1 MVDLYKKPTDK
12 NMYLLTS
19 SCHPAH
25 VCDNIPFSLAL
36 RIVRICSKVEDRDL
50 RLSELKQLLL
60 DRDYKVKVIDAAIEK
75 AKNIPRK
82 EALKRV
88 TRSNTDRPVFPVTH
102 HPALPSIPKII
113 SKHYSTLTQN
123 PHMLETFPKPPMV
136 AYKRPKNIRDY
147 LIKARVV
154 KKVSR
159 PKRILPGMHKCNIS
173 KCKICPYIKE
183 GKKFKSNF
191 TNKSVEVTQHYS
203 CKELNCIY
211 LIQCKKCD
219 QQYIGETKNFYKRML
234 QHLDDARNKRLHKAI
249 GEHFSSGGHSMSD
262 MTFSVIERLKQHD
275 FRYRKQR
282 ESYHIEQ
289 WNLKYKGLNK
299 KK

>member
-1 MVDLYKKPTDK
+1 
-12 NMYLLTS
+12 MYLLTS

-25 VCDNIPFSLAL
+25 VTDNIPFSLAL
-36 RIVRICSKVEDRDL
+36 RIIRICSKVEDRDL
-50 RLSELKQLLL
+50 RLNELKQLLL

-88 TRSNTDRPVFPVTH
+88 TRTTTDRPVFPVTH

-113 SKHYSTLTQN
+113 NKNYRTMTQN
-123 PHMLETFPKPPMV
+123 PHMQETFPKPPMV
-136 AYKRPKNIRDY
+136 AYKRPKNIRDFI
-147 LIKARVV
+147 IKAKVA

-159 PKRILPGMHKCNIS
+159 PKRVLPGMHKCNIHT
-173 KCKICPYIKE
+173 CKICPYIHE
-183 GKKFKSNF
+183 GKKFTSHF
-191 TNKSVEVTQHYS
+191 SHKSVEATQHHS

-211 LIQCKKCD
+211 LIQCKKCN
-219 QQYIGETKNFYKRML
+219 QQYIGETKSFYKRML
-234 QHLDDARNKRLHKAI
+234 QHLSDARNKRLHKAI
-249 GEHFSSGGHSMSD
+249 GEHFSGGGHKMSD
-262 MTFSVIERLKQHD
+262 MTFTVIERLKNFD
-275 FRYRKQR
+275 FRYRKAR